1 MIVPSASTPASRCA
15 GCDPMA
21 SLTPNSRVRPL
32 TEKARTPATPTAAI
46 ASATAP
52 KPPNTMALRRVGVS
66 QDLGTDI
73 FQRARALDRL
83 FRGERAHHLRNRR
96 DERVR
101 VGPRVHEQPP
111 EA

>member
-1 MIVPSASTPASRCA
+1 
-15 GCDPMA
+15 
-21 SLTPNSRVRPL
+21 
-32 TEKARTPATPTAAI
+32 
-46 ASATAP
+46 
-52 KPPNTMALRRVGVS
+52 MALRRVGVS

-111 EA
+111 EARLLLGRGDTRALGFGLWALGLTLLRALERFETAHWNQA